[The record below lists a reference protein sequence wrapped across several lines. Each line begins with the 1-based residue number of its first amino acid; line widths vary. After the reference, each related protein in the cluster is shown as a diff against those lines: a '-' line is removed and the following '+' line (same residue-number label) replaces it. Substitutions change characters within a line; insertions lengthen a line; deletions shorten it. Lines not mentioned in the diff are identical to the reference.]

1 MEGGEDS
8 SWPSGPNPPPFQYH
22 EIPSTFSG
30 AFSFPWEAES
40 GSLSFMDL
48 LGIQDYAS
56 VATPSVPNSLLNFT
70 QPPLPPP
77 PEQPARPD
85 LLPSTASTAP
95 EPSEVVTNK
104 SPTQAD
110 SSCQPPSSDEGQT
123 SKAAEELGEE
133 AEEEEERSI
142 DQGRTKKQS
151 KPKKTNQK
159 KQRQPRFAFL
169 TKSKVD
175 HLDDGY
181 RWRKYGQKAVK
192 NSTYPR
198 SYYRCTT
205 AGCGV
210 KKRIERSL
218 EDPSFVVTT
227 YEGQHTHL
235 ISAMS
240 RGRLGLSPEYATHG
254 TGAVDFGQPP
264 ITSPSLIHS
273 RSNLYA
279 QQHQYL
285 HHLHPS
291 LNSVTSPPEGFAS
304 PSSSFPSLINQDH
317 GQNLTSPSLPSAIRS
332 QAPSGH
338 GVSEIWKRDGQ
349 MS

>member
-22 EIPSTFSG
+22 VIPSTFSG

-40 GSLSFMDL
+40 GSLGFMDL

-85 LLPSTASTAP
+85 LLPSTASTAR

-133 AEEEEERSI
+133 AEEVEERSI

-181 RWRKYGQKAVK
+181 RWRKYGQKTVK

-273 RSNLYA
+273 RQQIYFKRICRMLKRAWKSLLIYSSCWISDNCSGVQLGCSSAKNSLCSIGFLSFMRTTFPTSVNLYFYMA
-279 QQHQYL
+279 L
-285 HHLHPS
+285 LS
-291 LNSVTSPPEGFAS
+291 KL
-304 PSSSFPSLINQDH
+304 
-317 GQNLTSPSLPSAIRS
+317 
-332 QAPSGH
+332 
-338 GVSEIWKRDGQ
+338 
-349 MS
+349 